1 MGRMRSRNGCL
12 TCRERHVK
20 CDETRPKCGQCL
32 KRHRLCHWEEPSSQ
46 LTFNQYQPK
55 HMEHSTSVK
64 QSLPASG
71 RDSSSA
77 DGFPSP
83 GGSTSPPD
91 PIWCPQDL
99 ISPPTAPSVSEVSQ
113 HESPNQ
119 YSDASL
125 MSVPWTI
132 PTLPIVSR
140 QEAFYIHHFSTHLA
154 RWLDCTDASRQFT
167 LNIPVLVNSSLI
179 LRYAVISYAARHLG
193 EDNTAEIFH
202 EKCIELLIPLLSTE
216 NIANDEAILCAMVIL
231 RVCEQL
237 SVTVIGS
244 DQERHLAGLSAL
256 LKTSQGRQV
265 DPSIP
270 TLSQASFWVY
280 VRQCLYNA
288 CIHQQPPNLDF
299 ELVLIPPPHVVSGQA
314 VDIKSETA
322 WANTMTWICATVV
335 DFCFRGSA
343 LYSEPL
349 TRLQRWSELSE
360 AVENWNK
367 TKPST
372 FDPIWYGE
380 QNREAGP
387 FPEIWFTADWHVMA
401 FGFYHLAKMLLMV
414 YRPSPRFAIRNT
426 QRTIPASEETVM
438 EHARALCG
446 VWGSLMVDKD
456 EQAGMVD
463 MLKNLEASHAW
474 PTAWIIEA
482 LEEEWSRY

>member
-1 MGRMRSRNGCL
+1 MSNVCPRQDCKVLHADL
-12 TCRERHVK
+12 TG
-20 CDETRPKCGQCL
+20 DETRPNCGQCL
-32 KRHRLCHWEEPSSQ
+32 KRHRHCHWDESSPR
-46 LTFNQYQPK
+46 LKFKRYQPK
-55 HMEHSTSVK
+55 HMEHSTSVE
-64 QSLPASG
+64 QSLPPPG
-71 RDSSSA
+71 RDGSSVE
-77 DGFPSP
+77 GFPSLE
-83 GGSTSPPD
+83 GSTSPPD

-99 ISPPTAPSVSEVSQ
+99 TSPPTALSISDLSQ

-125 MSVPWTI
+125 MSVPWTV
-132 PTLPIVSR
+132 PTLPVLRR
-140 QEAFYIHHFSTHLA
+140 QEAFYLHHFSTHLA
-154 RWLDCTDASRQFT
+154 R
-167 LNIPVLVNSSLI
+167 SLI

-193 EDNTAEIFH
+193 DGNTADEFQ

-216 NIANDEAILCAMVIL
+216 SIANDEAILCAMVIL

-270 TLSQASFWVY
+270 TLSQAAFWVY

-288 CIHQQPPNLDF
+288 CINQQPPNLDF

-335 DFCFRGSA
+335 DFCFRGSVVY
-343 LYSEPL
+343 LESS
-349 TRLQRWSELSE
+349 TRIQRWYELSE

-372 FDPIWYGE
+372 FDPIWSGE

-387 FPEIWFTADWHVMA
+387 FPEIWFTADWHVMS
-401 FGFYHLAKMLLMV
+401 FGFYHLAKMLLVV
-414 YRPSPRFAIRNT
+414 YRPSPRFAIRNI
-426 QRTIPASEETVM
+426 QRAMPASEEAVM
-438 EHARALCG
+438 EHVRALCG
-446 VWGSLMVDKD
+446 NTLPS
-456 EQAGMVD
+456 
-463 MLKNLEASHAW
+463 NLD
-474 PTAWIIEA
+474 
-482 LEEEWSRY
+482 